1 MVFVRYSSQLHSI
14 ADFIKDNPIAF
25 KKLFKLFVS
34 LLKDA
39 DLISCETI
47 AINGFLAV
55 AKTQF
60 SVKTNCMG
68 KGTCVQKL
76 TKTRN

>member
-1 MVFVRYSSQLHSI
+1 M
-14 ADFIKDNPIAF
+14 NT
-25 KKLFKLFVS
+25 FKLFVS

-47 AINGFLAV
+47 AIDGFLAV

-60 SVKTNCMG
+60 SFKTNFMG